1 MKVRNTTMAT
11 TIINIHKQAG
21 QKKDAI
27 RINTIADIPEFLQE
41 TIKINDNQ
49 INLVCVEG
57 NETVPLGS
65 VIGYEES
72 SSTSTGWN
80 AWHIANAATNL
91 LDLNL

>member
-1 MKVRNTTMAT
+1 MAT
-11 TIINIHKQAG
+11 IIINIHKQAG

-27 RINTIADIPEFLQE
+27 HINSIADIPKFLQE

-49 INLVCVEG
+49 INLVCVEE

-65 VIGYEES
+65 VIGYEKS

-80 AWHIANAATNL
+80 AWHIANAATNF

>member
-1 MKVRNTTMAT
+1 MAT

-49 INLVCVEG
+49 INLVCV
-57 NETVPLGS
+57 V
-65 VIGYEES
+65 
-72 SSTSTGWN
+72 
-80 AWHIANAATNL
+80 
-91 LDLNL
+91 

>member
-1 MKVRNTTMAT
+1 MAT

-27 RINTIADIPEFLQE
+27 RINSIADIPAFLKE
-41 TIKINDNQ
+41 TITIKNNQ

-57 NETVPLGS
+57 NETAPLGS

-72 SSTSTGWN
+72 TSTSTGWN
-80 AWHIANAATNL
+80 T
-91 LDLNL
+91 